1 MQISNI
7 YLIFQN
13 ISLIIFI
20 FCNGYHWT
28 STKSYW
34 VWGALGIIFCST
46 DRCWR
51 PDGQRNSGTKRNK
64 PGYDLIYRI
73 AQTFEWLSIEWLIT
87 GNGEMVKTKGQSGT
101 EDAYQGI
108 SLKELVDYLREK
120 DRRIETLIRENAQLE
135 IMCQNMHLKGAWK
148 VSKGSRQ
155 VVFPIGKEP
164 IVFRLL
170 LCLSLFK
177 V

>member
-1 MQISNI
+1 MD
-7 YLIFQN
+7 
-13 ISLIIFI
+13 IIERLQKVIEYEGLSVSSFARRI
-20 FCNGYHWT
+20 GVGDQT
-28 STKSYW
+28 
-34 VWGALGIIFCST
+34 VRGIVV
-46 DRCWR
+46 
-51 PDGQRNSGTKRNK
+51 QKRNK

-148 VSKGSRQ
+148 VSKGSWQ
-155 VVFPIGKEP
+155 VIFPIGKEP

-170 LCLSLFK
+170 SCLSLFK

>member
-1 MQISNI
+1 MD
-7 YLIFQN
+7 
-13 ISLIIFI
+13 IIERLQKVIEYEGLSVSSFARRI
-20 FCNGYHWT
+20 GVGDQT
-28 STKSYW
+28 
-34 VWGALGIIFCST
+34 VRGIVV
-46 DRCWR
+46 
-51 PDGQRNSGTKRNK
+51 QKRNK